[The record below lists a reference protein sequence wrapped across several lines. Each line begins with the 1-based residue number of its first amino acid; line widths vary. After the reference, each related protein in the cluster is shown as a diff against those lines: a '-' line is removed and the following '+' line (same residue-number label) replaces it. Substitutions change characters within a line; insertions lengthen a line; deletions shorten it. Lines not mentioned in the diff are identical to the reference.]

1 MDNGIFEEIAMNAF
15 ERVSSGSRGHG
26 KTDTKTTSS
35 TLMSMPTRDRRS
47 SMAVRLGAIGQPE
60 QTASLLND
68 VKSKELS
75 DKIVEL
81 T

>member
-1 MDNGIFEEIAMNAF
+1 
-15 ERVSSGSRGHG
+15 
-26 KTDTKTTSS
+26 
-35 TLMSMPTRDRRS
+35 MSMPTRDRRN